1 MEIKSVK
8 LLSYMG
14 STDNTCLKVTLTD
27 DRVMYVPQAADN
39 IEYQEYL
46 AWLAEGNTPQ
56 PAD

>member
-1 MEIKSVK
+1 
-8 LLSYMG
+8 MG